1 MDPWACPGPSIRR
14 ASSCGGPRPGGPRT
28 LQCAHGQA
36 NPSAL
41 QARARSCCRARR
53 PPLPGPHARVKALH
67 SICPGAAGFLLY
79 ERFRSEV
86 KRLQKDPDPGVR
98 TAALHA
104 EHDACEIETIE
115 AGLERPASM
124 DGDTTTTTGSAST
137 ASARPPANGC
147 PSDQQPLSR
156 SSKTPGNPK
165 LRKSSKGGRSQ
176 PIHDAVSL
184 FILI

>member
-1 MDPWACPGPSIRR
+1 MAKRTRRRCKPVPDPAAVLAG
-14 ASSCGGPRPGGPRT
+14 
-28 LQCAHGQA
+28 L
-36 NPSAL
+36 
-41 QARARSCCRARR
+41 RS
-53 PPLPGPHARVKALH
+53 PGPHARVKALH
-67 SICPGAAGFLLY
+67 SICPGAAGFPLY

-115 AGLERPASM
+115 AGLERPASR
-124 DGDTTTTTGSAST
+124 DGATMTTTGSAST
-137 ASARPPANGC
+137 ASARPPAGGC

-156 SSKTPGNPK
+156 LSKTPGNPK

-184 FILI
+184 FILIWGWLSYALIRYGVSA